1 MQKKRFSQSLSLILC
16 VVLIAAMALFA
27 AGCGDNNDAQG
38 NVLGEGDT
46 GFTFTVTDA
55 GGKETTYE
63 ILTDKDIVGD
73 ALTELGL
80 ISGEE
85 GDYGLYVKTVDGT
98 TLDYE
103 TDGKYWAFYVNGEYA
118 MTGVDSTE
126 IVEGTTYS
134 FVAE

>member
-1 MQKKRFSQSLSLILC
+1 MQKKRFSRSLSLILC

-27 AGCGDNNDAQG
+27 AGCGDSND
-38 NVLGEGDT
+38 NVLGKGDT
-46 GFTFTVTDA
+46 GFTFTVTDPS
-55 GGKETTYE
+55 GKESTYE
-63 ILTDKDIVGD
+63 ILTDEDIVGD
-73 ALTELGL
+73 ALTGLGL

-118 MTGVDSTE
+118 MTGVDTTE
-126 IVEGTTYS
+126 IVEGATYS